1 MNDWPDEPDRAAIEH
16 ITTPLRKPLRLDD
29 TFEVRVMSAVH
40 AEALARF
47 DEAHR
52 EQQAA
57 EEANGAWWRR
67 TYTLPVSVGG
77 LAIAASVAGLM
88 LVGAAALGR
97 LTSTSDRAAPVA
109 ASSSPARDVQNVRFV
124 LADPSA
130 QQVWLVGD
138 FNDWAKTETP
148 LVRASKAGAWTVSLP
163 LPSGRHE
170 YAFIVHD
177 AKGER
182 WLADPSRTAVR
193 DEFGTESSV
202 LHVGAT
208 EGIAE
213 ANGS

>member
-1 MNDWPDEPDRAAIEH
+1 MNDWHDDPDRVAIDH
-16 ITTPLRKPLRLDD
+16 IIKPLRKPMRLDK

-40 AEALARF
+40 AEALARV
-47 DEAHR
+47 DAAHT

-57 EEANGAWWRR
+57 EEAGGAWWRR
-67 TYTLPVSVGG
+67 TYNVPVSLGG
-77 LAIAASVAGLM
+77 FAIAASIVGLM
-88 LVGAAALGR
+88 LVGATALAR
-97 LTSTSDRAAPVA
+97 LNATSDRATPVA
-109 ASSSPARDVQNVRFV
+109 ASRSPAGDVQNVQFV

-138 FNDWAKTETP
+138 FNGWTKTQTP
-148 LVRASKAGAWTVSLP
+148 LVRASNTDAWTVSVT

-177 AKGER
+177 GQGER

>member
-1 MNDWPDEPDRAAIEH
+1 MNDWHDEPDRAAIEH
-16 ITTPLRKPLRLDD
+16 ITKPLRRPLRLDD

-47 DEAHR
+47 DAAHAQ
-52 EQQAA
+52 QQAA

-67 TYTLPVSVGG
+67 TYNLPVSLGG
-77 LAIAASVAGLM
+77 MAIAASIVGFVLIGATVFARMNAPSGLA
-88 LVGAAALGR
+88 V
-97 LTSTSDRAAPVA
+97 PVA
-109 ASSSPARDVQNVRFV
+109 TSVSPPEDVQNVQFV

-138 FNDWAKTETP
+138 FNGWTKTQTP
-148 LVRASKAGAWTVSLP
+148 LVRASNASAWTVSVP

-177 AKGER
+177 GKGER

-208 EGIAE
+208 EGIAQ